1 MKKIVLLSLV
11 FGLAG
16 CATTAN
22 FFDIHPTPVS
32 NSGYWTGQFDR
43 LVGTLILES
52 DGTGVIC
59 QDHLGTARVMSV
71 KLLNDRLYSQDGTYW
86 KISNFTPTS
95 LELNYALGGGY
106 KIIRDNGLKFASPAC
121 KDKLNTK

>member
-1 MKKIVLLSLV
+1 
-11 FGLAG
+11 
-16 CATTAN
+16 
-22 FFDIHPTPVS
+22 FDIHPTPVS

-106 KIIRDNGLKFASPAC
+106 KMIRDNGLKFASPAC

>member
-1 MKKIVLLSLV
+1 MKKILLAGFLGL
-11 FGLAG
+11 GLAG

-95 LELNYALGGGY
+95 
-106 KIIRDNGLKFASPAC
+106 
-121 KDKLNTK
+121 